1 MRDDCQW
8 LVPGCQSGGSG
19 TFGRNSGPSCRLPC
33 VKCYEKAIPM
43 ARRSRMTILK
53 RQRELKKAEKAAH
66 KRAKRHGVIEEG
78 STEPTPTAAAA
89 ELLGLRPITPKPQ
102 PKAEE

>member
-1 MRDDCQW
+1 
-8 LVPGCQSGGSG
+8 
-19 TFGRNSGPSCRLPC
+19 
-33 VKCYEKAIPM
+33 M

-78 STEPTPTAAAA
+78 SAEPSPSAAAA
-89 ELLGLRPITPKPQ
+89 ELLGLKPIAPKTE
-102 PKAEE
+102 PKEED